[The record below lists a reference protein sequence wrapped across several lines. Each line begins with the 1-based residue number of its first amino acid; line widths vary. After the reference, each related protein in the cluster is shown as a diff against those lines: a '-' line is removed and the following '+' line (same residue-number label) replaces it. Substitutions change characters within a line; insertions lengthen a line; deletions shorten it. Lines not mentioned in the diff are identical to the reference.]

1 MQNIIK
7 NEEEKESQMNC
18 QKHHQN
24 KKNHRK
30 HCQKT
35 SPVYLFIYLFQI
47 TEIIVRNI
55 TKQKQEALK
64 SLSKTLPKKK
74 KWKKWKHCQKHHQV
88 S

>member
-1 MQNIIK
+1 
-7 NEEEKESQMNC
+7 MNC